1 MFSRANNI
9 AMNDICINNS
19 YNQIKTKYIPD
30 MSGKTATPVS
40 TTDFDEII
48 KVMWGNEVK
57 EDVFK
62 RWKQGFRFSPD
73 EPTALLQHEG
83 GPCAVIAPVQA
94 FILKSLISDCS
105 KKDSNWHELD
115 PEIVSKLLIRA
126 LCEILQQ
133 AYSGTGNKFVLVHM
147 NDADVSNQEK
157 KASVDSEEEK
167 IQELLPSNDHTYFHS
182 QLRTLSFESSEEVE
196 AYYLERIDM
205 LRETF
210 GVLLFLY
217 SVICTKGVEALHS
230 EITDPAE
237 PFIDCEYGYG
247 SQSLINLMITGRAV
261 AHVWNNDQ
269 DICGLKLKGIN
280 KQSSVGFLT
289 LLEHLRYC
297 EVGSFLKNPI
307 NPVWV
312 LGSETHLTVLFSFEK
327 KLVSAETPNDVARR
341 VFKSFDPEGRN
352 FIPADLLQ
360 DVMSAL
366 DLVADPEYVDIM
378 KKKLDSENLGII
390 LLPAFMDE
398 FFPEETVNIPDTF
411 TLYHYNGLIRSCPG
425 KKVKYQEGHAILLET
440 HVLSISENNG
450 MQTCLQTK
458 WPSIEVQW
466 SSGITPSLN

>member
-1 MFSRANNI
+1 
-9 AMNDICINNS
+9 MNDICTEFNDRN
-19 YNQIKTKYIPD
+19 IKGKYIND
-30 MSGKTATPVS
+30 MAGKAATPVS
-40 TTDFDEII
+40 SIDFDEII

-73 EPTALLQHEG
+73 EPTALLQYEG
-83 GPCAVIAPVQA
+83 GPCAVLAPVQA
-94 FILKSLISDCS
+94 FILKSLVNDFPKIN
-105 KKDSNWHELD
+105 SNWHEFD
-115 PEIVSKLLIRA
+115 NEIVSKLLIRA

-133 AYSGTGNKFVLVHM
+133 AYSGTGNKYVLVHM
-147 NDADVSNQEK
+147 NEADVLSQDRK
-157 KASVDSEEEK
+157 PSLPDDDKEEK
-167 IQELLPSNDHTYFHS
+167 ESVPDVLPSDHAYFHS
-182 QLRTLSFESSEEVE
+182 QLRTISFESADEVE

-205 LRETF
+205 LKETF

-217 SVICTKGVEALHS
+217 SVVCTKGIEALHS

-237 PFIDCEYGYG
+237 SFIDCEYGYG

-261 AHVWNNDQ
+261 AHVWNYDQ

-280 KQSSVGFLT
+280 KQSSIGFLT

-327 KLVSAETPNDVARR
+327 KLVSAETPSDVARR

-352 FIPADLLQ
+352 FIAADLLQ
-360 DVMSAL
+360 DVMRSL

-398 FFPEETVNIPDTF
+398 FFPEESVNIPDTF
-411 TLYHYNGLIRSCPG
+411 TLYHYNGLIRSCPNN
-425 KKVKYQEGHAILLET
+425 KVKYQEGNAILLET
-440 HVLSISENNG
+440 HVTSVSENNG

-466 SSGITPSLN
+466 VSGATPSLN